1 MLFKANYGQDSRMG
15 FKVRKKEKYK
25 ETEKFMTKIKE
36 IQKEA
41 KAVLGKVQEEMKR
54 YANRKRTKVN

>member
-1 MLFKANYGQDSRMG
+1 MG